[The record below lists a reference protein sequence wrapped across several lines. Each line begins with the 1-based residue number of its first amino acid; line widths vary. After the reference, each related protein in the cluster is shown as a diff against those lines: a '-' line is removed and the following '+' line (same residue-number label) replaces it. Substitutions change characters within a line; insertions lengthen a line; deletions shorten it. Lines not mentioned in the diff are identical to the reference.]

1 MKWIILAIGLIFCA
15 EFAITR
21 DSVTLMFGLL
31 FIGSAISV
39 WKDDD
44 AL

>member
-1 MKWIILAIGLIFCA
+1 VKWVMLAIGLAFAA
-15 EFAITR
+15 EWAITR
-21 DSVTLMFGLL
+21 DSVTIVFALL
-31 FIGSAISV
+31 FVIAALSV

>member
-1 MKWIILAIGLIFCA
+1 MKWVMLAIGLIFCA

-21 DSVTLMFGLL
+21 DSVTIMFGLL
-31 FIGSAISV
+31 FILAAVSV
-39 WKDDD
+39 GKDDD

>member
-1 MKWIILAIGLIFCA
+1 MKWVMLAIGLIFCA

-21 DSVTLMFGLL
+21 DSVTIMFGLL
-31 FIGSAISV
+31 FILAAVSV

>member
-1 MKWIILAIGLIFCA
+1 VKWVMLVIGLIFCA

-21 DSVTLMFGLL
+21 DSVTIMFGLL
-31 FIGSAISV
+31 FVFAALSV